1 MFYLINEVDNYY
13 QTCQDANPT
22 MFIDKKDLELYKEH
36 LEIKECTERLY
47 KKVVLNKISKK
58 SVVNYIVVCYVL
70 SIKFYTDCWISEKP
84 YTFIINILGNTY
96 NWLKA
101 KCLSRLEKKILQQI
115 NYNFDEIGCN

>member
-1 MFYLINEVDNYY
+1 MFYLIEEVDNYY

-36 LEIKECTERLY
+36 LEIKECTEILY

-84 YTFIINILGNTY
+84 YTFIINILGKTY
-96 NWLKA
+96 NWLKPQ
-101 KCLSRLEKKILQQI
+101 KLSQLEKKILQKI
-115 NYNFDEIGCN
+115 DYNFN